1 MHVHTHTHMH
11 HAHLHTRR
19 MYISYART
27 GVFPLKFLGGVA
39 FGGEH
44 EDIWEE
50 TLKVQ
55 PSPSPSPLTA
65 QPSP

>member
-1 MHVHTHTHMH
+1 
-11 HAHLHTRR
+11 
-19 MYISYART
+19 MYICA

-55 PSPSPSPLTA
+55 PSPSP
-65 QPSP
+65 

>member
-55 PSPSPSPLTA
+55 PSP
-65 QPSP
+65 